1 MISRVIGWWR
11 CTSGTTAIE
20 FALVAP
26 IAILLCLSVLEVGR
40 ALYTRSELS
49 YAIDLGARRVL
60 LDPDIQDQDVSD
72 TIRLGLTASIRS
84 QVTIETRRTSDTGN
98 EHRLVEASVPFTFIV
113 PFVPQGSFVLA
124 VRRRIP
130 LM

>member
-1 MISRVIGWWR
+1 MVRRIIGWWR

-26 IAILLCLSVLEVGR
+26 IAILLCLSVLEIGR

-49 YAIDLGARRVL
+49 YAVDLGARRVL
-60 LDPDIQDQDVSD
+60 LDPKIENEVLREVILQ
-72 TIRLGLTASIRS
+72 GLTASIRS
-84 QVTIETRRTSDTGN
+84 QAIISTPDTVTPQDT
-98 EHRLVEASVPFTFIV
+98 HIFIEASVPFRFIV
-113 PFVPQGSFVLA
+113 PIVPRGTFELV
-124 VRRRIP
+124 VGRRVP